1 MPMALVL
8 TENSQIVCPHQGQV
22 STSSGEK
29 LMVSGAKVLV
39 LSGVQGASVSGCGN
53 PTDNKGDKTC
63 LTVTMASGTAGK
75 LTSGGNA
82 VVLDSLTGNTDGA
95 PPPPP
100 GPSISVSSVGHN
112 KLTAV

>member
-8 TENSQIVCPHQGQV
+8 TVSSQVVCPHTGTV
-22 STSSGEK
+22 STSSSEK
-29 LMVSGAKVLV
+29 LTVSGAKVLV
-39 LSGVQGASVSGCGN
+39 LSGVQGASVSNCTN
-53 PTDNKGDKTC
+53 PTDSNGNKTC
-63 LTVTMASGTAGK
+63 LTVTQASGTASK

-82 VVLDSLTGNTDGA
+82 VVIDSLSGNTDGA

-100 GPSISVSSVGHN
+100 GPALSVASPGQN